1 MKFIRFL
8 ACGLLC
14 LTALTVAAQWQ
25 WIDADGRRVFS
36 DRVPPADV
44 PEKNIV
50 KRPGGNR
57 GAAIS
62 YPSAT
67 PVAAEA
73 APAPAATSGVDK
85 ALQEKRKKAEDE
97 QAAKRKVEDDRAAQ
111 ARAENCGRA
120 QQAKVGLDSG
130 QRIARTNDKGEREF
144 MDDSAR
150 AAEAERLQG
159 IISENCR

>member
-1 MKFIRFL
+1 MKFIRLL

-14 LTALTVAAQWQ
+14 LTALNAVAQWQ

-36 DRVPPADV
+36 DRAPPADV

-50 KRPGGNR
+50 KRPGSR
-57 GAAIS
+57 GAAVS

-67 PVAAEA
+67 PAATEAIPATA
-73 APAPAATSGVDK
+73 APSGVDK

-111 ARAENCGRA
+111 ARAENCSRA

-130 QRIARTNDKGEREF
+130 QRIVRTNDKGEREF

-150 AAEAERLQG
+150 TVEAERIQG
-159 IISENCR
+159 IINENCR

>member
-1 MKFIRFL
+1 MKFIRLL

-14 LTALTVAAQWQ
+14 LTALNAVAQWQ

-36 DRVPPADV
+36 DRAPPADV

-50 KRPGGNR
+50 KRPGNR
-57 GAAIS
+57 GVAAS

-67 PVAAEA
+67 AAAET
-73 APAPAATSGVDK
+73 PPAAGAPSGLDK
-85 ALQEKRKKAEDE
+85 SLQEKRKKAEDE
-97 QAAKRKVEDDRAAQ
+97 QAAKRKVEEERAAQ
-111 ARAENCGRA
+111 ARADNCSRA
-120 QQAKVGLDSG
+120 QQAKAGLDSG

-150 AAEAERLQG
+150 EIEAERIQG